1 MAPYKLQCL
10 QSIGSPRLC
19 TKSCV
24 ALKIIY
30 TDGKRKRLISL
41 ILSLL
46 NVNIKL
52 DSLRTHLEAMSLSL
66 QYKRTLNLFVCCAVD
81 EDGSVRL
88 SDVTVRELITADHV
102 IGRRV
107 H

>member
-1 MAPYKLQCL
+1 MP
-10 QSIGSPRLC
+10 SIDQFAKMC

-66 QYKRTLNLFVCCAVD
+66 SLQYKRTLNLFVCCAVD

-102 IGRRV
+102 IGRRA

>member
-1 MAPYKLQCL
+1 M
-10 QSIGSPRLC
+10 
-19 TKSCV
+19 

-30 TDGKRKRLISL
+30 TDLKRKRLISL

-66 QYKRTLNLFVCCAVD
+66 SLQYKRTLNLFVCCAVD
-81 EDGSVRL
+81 EDSSVRL

-102 IGRRV
+102 IGGRV